1 MLDPLLVQLFGR
13 EVTDKV
19 AQAGFDSTDS
29 LARVNA
35 EWLAEE
41 AGIAPALA
49 RRIIAVAVESV
60 YTTSVKE
67 VPSDQEGPR
76 ADQHEAP
83 RADRQ
88 EPRSVQEESR
98 TDREEPHSV
107 QEESRTDRHV
117 RRPFRRPLSPLTVPP
132 AAPAGPGSY
141 GGPGSASGSGGL
153 AAAGSPSGDAAFATR
168 PRADAREALSDGGA
182 TKTPEPIP
190 DPGGP
195 IGSEGDLDEPIL
207 RPRGAPYVDDAG
219 LIFTIGNA
227 VRSGRSA
234 GMTIA
239 VAEEILDP
247 PSPSMEAPEEPSSEG
262 KSNEEPAAPKST
274 LLQGSLWSFGIWSPE
289 TPAPNRTIDRSATRE
304 KPEARQGASAKP
316 VPRRRSGDGH

>member
-67 VPSDQEGPR
+67 VPSDQE
-76 ADQHEAP
+76 EP

-98 TDREEPHSV
+98 ADR
-107 QEESRTDRHV
+107 EESRTDRHV
-117 RRPFRRPLSPLTVPP
+117 RRPFRRPLSPLTMPP
-132 AAPAGPGSY
+132 SSPAGPGSY

-207 RPRGAPYVDDAG
+207 RPRGAPMPRHCG
-219 LIFTIGNA
+219 P
-227 VRSGRSA
+227 SGP
-234 GMTIA
+234 G
-239 VAEEILDP
+239 
-247 PSPSMEAPEEPSSEG
+247 
-262 KSNEEPAAPKST
+262 APKQAAGPA
-274 LLQGSLWSFGIWSPE
+274 LPIQPLW
-289 TPAPNRTIDRSATRE
+289 
-304 KPEARQGASAKP
+304 
-316 VPRRRSGDGH
+316 RRS